1 MKINYV
7 SGCIC
12 DSLTIDNIESI
23 DLPIETIKDAI
34 TKALSKINDIAVLQN
49 ILMTIAETGDY
60 KDLGHCED
68 CGDYIVEYTIEV

>member
-7 SGCIC
+7 SGCVC
-12 DSLTIDNIESI
+12 DSLTIDNVESI
-23 DLPIETIKDAI
+23 DLPIETLRGAI
-34 TKALSKINDIAVLQN
+34 TKALNKVNDIAVLQN
-49 ILMTIAETGDY
+49 ILMAIAETGDY